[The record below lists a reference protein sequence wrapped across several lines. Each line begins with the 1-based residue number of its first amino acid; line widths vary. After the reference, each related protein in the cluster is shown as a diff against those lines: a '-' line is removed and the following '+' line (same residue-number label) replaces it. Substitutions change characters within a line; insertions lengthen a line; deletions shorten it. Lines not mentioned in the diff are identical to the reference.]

1 MTQNS
6 KLLAASLVGGYLLG
20 RTRKA
25 KLALALASWVL
36 GRRKGLNPQRLLTE
50 GLKRLTGSPE
60 FSQLNDQLRGE
71 LMAAGRSL
79 VTAAANRRLDSL
91 SDALRDRTDSLS
103 GLGGAAGG
111 VAGREQAED
120 SEEGEEPEETAE
132 KRPARE
138 ASAKKAAPPKKTAA
152 KKAPAKKTGA
162 AAKKTTG
169 KKTAVKKTAARKAA
183 SPSTRRPRGR

>member
-20 RTRKA
+20 RTKKA

-36 GRRKGLNPQRLLTE
+36 GRRNGLNPQRLLTE

-71 LMAAGRSL
+71 LMAAGRSM

-91 SDALRDRTDSLS
+91 SNALRDRTDSLS

-132 KRPARE
+132 QRPARE
-138 ASAKKAAPPKKTAA
+138 APAKKAPPKKTSA

-169 KKTAVKKTAARKAA
+169 KKTAAKKTGARKAA

>member
-36 GRRKGLNPQRLLTE
+36 GRRNGFNPQRLLTE

-71 LMAAGRSL
+71 LMAAGRSM

-91 SDALRDRTDSLS
+91 SNALRDRTDSLS

-132 KRPARE
+132 KRPAR
-138 ASAKKAAPPKKTAA
+138 AAPAKKAAPP

-162 AAKKTTG
+162 AAKKATG
-169 KKTAVKKTAARKAA
+169 KKSAAKKTAARKAA